1 VSYPQPSADQYAI
14 KGYQYFRLD
23 TPLTSPGDIYE
34 SQQSGHGL
42 AVGPN
47 SDIANVNVAYFDDQI
62 ANTFMNTTV
71 ISPNR
76 AFVGRVDARNEVA
89 YGPTGR
95 PGVILFWANDIYDPN
110 YRPFSKPAKFDPA
123 QDEIQ
128 FVPPQ
133 LDVIEYFKP
142 IESLGP
148 ARIDKEFN
156 FQNYSVTTRTFFLV
170 IPYYGRKYCYIE
182 FTNKDTVVPNTF
194 GIVGLNYAITQ
205 DDSANPYHQETT
217 IRAPAAV
224 AAQATVTRIITASGD
239 PATGNGMFDALVF
252 SFSGAGPAPLRIV
265 MSDTGGA

>member
-1 VSYPQPSADQYAI
+1 MSYPQPSADQYAI

-34 SQQSGHGL
+34 SEQSGHGL
-42 AVGPN
+42 AIGPN

-62 ANTFMNTTV
+62 DDTFMNTTV

-76 AFVGRVDARNEVA
+76 AFVGRVDARNDVT
-89 YGPTGR
+89 YGPMAR

-110 YRPFSKPAKFDPA
+110 YRPISKPAAFNPA
-123 QDEIQ
+123 TDEIQ

-142 IESLGP
+142 VNSLGP
-148 ARIDKEFN
+148 SRIDKEFN
-156 FQNYSVTTRTFFLV
+156 FQNYSVTAGTFYLV
-170 IPYYGRKYCYIE
+170 IPYYSRKYCYVE
-182 FTNKDTVVPNTF
+182 FTNKDTVTPNTF

-205 DDSANPYHQETT
+205 DDTPNPYHQETT
-217 IRAPAAV
+217 ILARAAV
-224 AAQATVTRIITASGD
+224 ADGVSVTKIITAA
-239 PATGNGMFDALVF
+239 ATGMFDALVF
-252 SFSGAGPAPLRIV
+252 SFSGTGPAPLRIV